1 MEDRESQGTGT
12 GVVVGG
18 RRHRCLAR
26 QKREAGM
33 VRERVEA

>member
-1 MEDRESQGTGT
+1 MEDRESQET

-33 VRERVEA
+33 VRERVEI